1 VSFWT
6 DLLGTFSTTF
16 RIGKGKAI
24 LDASGLTAART
35 FTLPDASGTLSLGGG
50 SSLNAKRLNPVAV
63 LATTNQSLGSPV
75 DIDGVSLVSN
85 LRAAFS
91 AQTDPEENGLWQ
103 YDSDTD
109 AWIRPA
115 DFTSGIVS
123 GCDFFVMDGTHA
135 GELWRVTGTSAV
147 VTDNL
152 TLVKVPLVPAGGSD
166 GQVLTK
172 TSGSDFAIAWETP
185 SGGGGVPDRSIFGY
199 GDLGSVTITSNES
212 FTEDKNYG
220 DLTIDS
226 AAVVSPAS
234 CIIRVQGTLSI
245 TNGTIEAN
253 GANGA
258 DGNSGG
264 AGGAAQS
271 FGSHPNY
278 IPYIPNLAGTA
289 GGNGGNG
296 SSESYMETPYCF
308 HNVGSGYHNGG
319 QGGYGNG
326 GSDPGYVGG
335 SRAGHVRLPVPYHLI
350 TSDLRSIKIQF
361 ATMSF
366 GASLFFSGMPG
377 TGGGSGGGMG
387 GGVGGGGGS
396 CGGLII
402 IIAKTINIDS
412 GGMISANGGS
422 GGIGGDGTG
431 GSNAGG
437 GGGGA
442 GGSGGTII
450 LVYES
455 LTGAGAASNV
465 IAQGGSGGNGG
476 SPDGSGGSSFAG
488 EGGVAGTVIKYN
500 LSTGAFE

>member
-1 VSFWT
+1 MA
-6 DLLGTFSTTF
+6 
-16 RIGKGKAI
+16 KA
-24 LDASGLTAART
+24 LVKFGGVPAGGSDNHVLTKTSGSDHAVAWEAAS
-35 FTLPDASGTLSLGGG
+35 GG
-50 SSLNAKRLNPVAV
+50 SSLNAKRLNPVYV
-63 LATTNQSLGSPV
+63 LGTV
-75 DIDGVSLVSN
+75 DQDLENDTVDSTELANGQ
-85 LRAAFS
+85 RAALVGQS
-91 AQTDPEENGLWQ
+91 SPAENGIWEWSSGL
-103 YDSDTD
+103 SEF
-109 AWIRPA
+109 IRPT
-115 DFTSGIVS
+115 DFATGSDKT
-123 GCDFFVMDGTHA
+123 GCDFFVETGSHA
-135 GELWRVTGTSAV
+135 GELWRVTGAIDIDSE
-147 VTDNL
+147 D
-152 TLVKVPLVPAGGSD
+152 TLLARFANVPAGGSD

-172 TSGSDFAIAWETP
+172 TSGSDYAVAWETP

-234 CIIRVQGTLSI
+234 CLIRVQGTLNI
-245 TNGTIEAN
+245 TDGTIEAN

-296 SSESYMETPYCF
+296 SSESYMETPYSF

-350 TSDLRSIKIQF
+350 TSDLRLLKTQF
-361 ATMSF
+361 AALTF
-366 GASLFFSGMPG
+366 GGSIFCSGQPG
-377 TGGGSGGGMG
+377 TGGGAGGGMG
-387 GGVGGGGGS
+387 GGLGGGGGS

-402 IIAKTINIDS
+402 IIAKTINIDAD
-412 GGMISANGGS
+412 GAISANGGN

-450 LVYES
+450 IVYES
-455 LTGAGAASNV
+455 LTGAGTAN
-465 IAQGGSGGNGG
+465 ITAQGGSGGNGG

-500 LSTGAFE
+500 LTTGEFE